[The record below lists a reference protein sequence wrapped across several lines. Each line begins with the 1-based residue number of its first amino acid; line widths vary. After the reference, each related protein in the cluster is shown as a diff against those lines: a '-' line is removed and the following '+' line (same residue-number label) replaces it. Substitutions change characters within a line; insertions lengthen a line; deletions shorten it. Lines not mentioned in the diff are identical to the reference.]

1 MKKRFISMLLVLA
14 VLVAAF
20 PSSNVEAASRTK
32 KKAYKA
38 YYKWMKS
45 DEMKISDYREEKFN
59 KFKLVDLDNDK
70 IPELIALYEDR
81 VGTDVNTYA
90 ICTFDGKKVNSIK
103 VCSGVAGAGGFRGS
117 VSYIPKKGK
126 IAAYSMSSGTGSS
139 YDTYYKIKKGKIVIT
154 HTLTME
160 RTFYP
165 QQTETYKVNKKVV
178 SKSKFE
184 KTEKK
189 IYASKKSV
197 NFDKLKFIS
206 KKKMLKKLK

>member
-1 MKKRFISMLLVLA
+1 
-14 VLVAAF
+14 
-20 PSSNVEAASRTK
+20 
-32 KKAYKA
+32 
-38 YYKWMKS
+38 
-45 DEMKISDYREEKFN
+45 
-59 KFKLVDLDNDK
+59 
-70 IPELIALYEDR
+70 
-81 VGTDVNTYA
+81 
-90 ICTFDGKKVNSIK
+90 
-103 VCSGVAGAGGFRGS
+103 
-117 VSYIPKKGK
+117 
-126 IAAYSMSSGTGSS
+126 MSSGTGSS
-139 YDTYYKIKKGKIVIT
+139 YDTYYKIKQGKIVIT